1 MRKIESKYE
10 REKKRKKNQIIVGV
24 ALAFL
29 MIFGVL
35 GFALQGGV
43 VNQGDENSLDNVVYN
58 GFEFEYIN
66 GFWIIGDFAFRYN
79 PQQVE
84 NIGFNLKDI
93 NNYQGKPLYIY
104 SESEEAEIEVYVN
117 LDQVAQRIQNACVEN
132 EECSGNFPVKT
143 CEDNFIIIKEGNNSI
158 ITQDNNCV
166 YIEGLQEDLTKL
178 VDQFLFKILGIR
190 EE

>member
-1 MRKIESKYE
+1 MRKIESRYE
-10 REKKRKKNQIIVGV
+10 KEKGRKRKQIIIGV
-24 ALAFL
+24 SLAVL

-43 VNQGDENSLDNVVYN
+43 VNQGDKNSLDNVFYN

-84 NIGFNLKDI
+84 DIGFALKNM
-93 NNYQGKPLYIY
+93 NNYQGKPIYIY
-104 SESEEAEIEVYVN
+104 SESEEAKLEVYVN
-117 LDQVAQRIQNACVEN
+117 LGQVAQRVQDACVEN
-132 EECSGNFPVKT
+132 KNCSGNFPVKT
-143 CEDNFIIIKEGNNSI
+143 CEDNFIIIKEGNNNM

-178 VDQFLFKILGIR
+178 TDQFLFKILGIR
-190 EE
+190 